1 MAEYQLQYTA
11 SEINEK
17 LGIIKDLEKLLDLVI
32 VEDTDGNLIL
42 EFSSIDGNDIY
53 D

>member
-11 SEINEK
+11 SQINEK
-17 LGIIKDLEKLLDLVI
+17 LSIIKDLEKLLDLVI

>member
-1 MAEYQLQYTA
+1 MVEYQLQYTA
-11 SEINEK
+11 SEINER
-17 LGIIKDLEKLLDLVI
+17 LGTVKDLEKLLDLVI
-32 VEDTDGNLIL
+32 IEDTNGDLIL